1 MYISVQALHKS
12 INYKET
18 IMAQPAEGELYR
30 HFKGGL
36 YRIVTIA
43 QHTETSEGLV
53 IYRSEEDPSKVWA
66 RPLVSFMSPVDKF
79 KYPDADQEM
88 RFEKVDPNAK
98 SVTDGS
104 QTGAAPVAAAAAV
117 SAATSAAVSNAGSAP
132 ASGATEAAGS
142 EDKLDPEVEDFLD
155 AKSST
160 DRLHI
165 LASLNHRLTDEMLI
179 TMATA
184 CDVDL
189 PEGDIRTKYLS
200 LRESLLI
207 LGKYEGDRL
216 RK

>member
-1 MYISVQALHKS
+1 
-12 INYKET
+12 
-18 IMAQPAEGELYR
+18 MAQPVEGELYR

-66 RPLVSFMSPVDKF
+66 RPMVNFLSPVDKV
-79 KYPDADQEM
+79 KYPDATQDM
-88 RFEKVDPNAK
+88 RFEKAEPGQGIK
-98 SVTDGS
+98 QIQPS
-104 QTGAAPVAAAAAV
+104 PAAV
-117 SAATSAAVSNAGSAP
+117 PAQKVQTSG
-132 ASGATEAAGS
+132 TEG
-142 EDKLDPEVEDFLD
+142 LDPEVEDFLD
-155 AKSST
+155 AKSSA

-165 LASLNHRLTDEMLI
+165 LSSLNHRLTDEMLI

-184 CDVDL
+184 CDVEL
-189 PEGDIRTKYLS
+189 PEGDIRTKYNS

>member
-1 MYISVQALHKS
+1 
-12 INYKET
+12 
-18 IMAQPAEGELYR
+18 MAQPVEGELYR

-66 RPLVSFMSPVDKF
+66 RPVVNFLSPVDKV
-79 KYPDADQEM
+79 KYPDATQDM
-88 RFEKVDPNAK
+88 RFELVVPGQESKAAQP
-98 SVTDGS
+98 S
-104 QTGAAPVAAAAAV
+104 QPASQAAPAAKV
-117 SAATSAAVSNAGSAP
+117 Q
-132 ASGATEAAGS
+132 ASGTEG
-142 EDKLDPEVEDFLD
+142 LDPEVEDFLD
-155 AKSST
+155 AKSSA

-184 CDVDL
+184 CDVEL
-189 PEGDIRTKYLS
+189 PEGDIRTKYQS
-200 LRESLLI
+200 LRESLII
-207 LGKYEGDRL
+207 LGKYEGERL

>member
-1 MYISVQALHKS
+1 
-12 INYKET
+12 
-18 IMAQPAEGELYR
+18 MAQPVEGELYR

-66 RPLVSFMSPVDKF
+66 RPVVNFLSPVDKV
-79 KYPDADQEM
+79 KYPDATQDM
-88 RFEKVDPNAK
+88 RFEKVEPGQGVK
-98 SVTDGS
+98 
-104 QTGAAPVAAAAAV
+104 QEQPAAPAQSVQ
-117 SAATSAAVSNAGSAP
+117 
-132 ASGATEAAGS
+132 ASGTEG
-142 EDKLDPEVEDFLD
+142 LDPEVEDFLD
-155 AKSST
+155 AKSSA

-184 CDVDL
+184 CDVEL
-189 PEGDIRTKYLS
+189 PEGDIRTKYQS
-200 LRESLLI
+200 LRESLII
-207 LGKYEGDRL
+207 LGKYEGERL

>member
-1 MYISVQALHKS
+1 
-12 INYKET
+12 
-18 IMAQPAEGELYR
+18 MAQPVEGELYR

-66 RPLVSFMSPVDKF
+66 RPVVNFLSPVDKV
-79 KYPDADQEM
+79 KYPDATQDM
-88 RFEKVDPNAK
+88 RFEKVVA
-98 SVTDGS
+98 G
-104 QTGAAPVAAAAAV
+104 QTKAAPAAKAE
-117 SAATSAAVSNAGSAP
+117 NAG
-132 ASGATEAAGS
+132 TEG
-142 EDKLDPEVEDFLD
+142 LDPEVEDFLD
-155 AKSST
+155 AKSSS

-184 CDVDL
+184 CDVEL
-189 PEGDIRTKYLS
+189 PEGDIRTKYQS
-200 LRESLLI
+200 LRESLII
-207 LGKYEGDRL
+207 LGKYEGERL

>member
-1 MYISVQALHKS
+1 
-12 INYKET
+12 
-18 IMAQPAEGELYR
+18 MAQPVEGELYR

-66 RPLVSFMSPVDKF
+66 RPVVNFLSPVDKV
-79 KYPDADQEM
+79 KYPDATQDM
-88 RFEKVDPNAK
+88 RFEKVVA
-98 SVTDGS
+98 G
-104 QTGAAPVAAAAAV
+104 QTKAAPEAKAE
-117 SAATSAAVSNAGSAP
+117 NAG
-132 ASGATEAAGS
+132 TEG
-142 EDKLDPEVEDFLD
+142 LDPEVEDFLD
-155 AKSST
+155 AKSSS

-184 CDVDL
+184 CDVEL
-189 PEGDIRTKYLS
+189 PEGDIRTKYQS
-200 LRESLLI
+200 LRESLII
-207 LGKYEGDRL
+207 LGKYEGERL

>member
-1 MYISVQALHKS
+1 
-12 INYKET
+12 
-18 IMAQPAEGELYR
+18 MAQPVEGELYR

-66 RPLVSFMSPVDKF
+66 RPVVNFLSPVDKV
-79 KYPDADQEM
+79 KYPDASQDM
-88 RFEKVDPNAK
+88 RFEKVVA
-98 SVTDGS
+98 G
-104 QTGAAPVAAAAAV
+104 QTKAAPAAKAE
-117 SAATSAAVSNAGSAP
+117 NAG
-132 ASGATEAAGS
+132 TEG
-142 EDKLDPEVEDFLD
+142 LDPEVEDFLD
-155 AKSST
+155 AKSSS

-184 CDVDL
+184 CDVEL
-189 PEGDIRTKYLS
+189 PEGDIRTKYQS
-200 LRESLLI
+200 LRESLII
-207 LGKYEGDRL
+207 LGKYEGERL